1 MSGSD
6 VQATV
11 TSPRARPRHS
21 APRWTAVLLAP
32 MATIALASCG
42 GSGGGS
48 NSNANANA
56 GTPVNGGTL
65 RAAMVSNPDHLDPAL
80 AYSTETWEMLSATN
94 DGLVTFKR
102 ASGNAGNDIVPD
114 LATAMPKVTGH
125 GTTYTFHVQTGV
137 KFFPR

>member
-6 VQATV
+6 VHAKVAT
-11 TSPRARPRHS
+11 RNGRPRQS
-21 APRWTAVLLAP
+21 APRWTAALVTLAAA
-32 MATIALASCG
+32 MAVTSCG

-48 NSNANANA
+48 NASGNGGA
-56 GTPVNGGTL
+56 PVNGGTL

-102 ASGNAGNDIVPD
+102 A
-114 LATAMPKVTGH
+114 
-125 GTTYTFHVQTGV
+125 
-137 KFFPR
+137 